1 MTEKY
6 PENYLRN
13 TDIEIYESKLMN
25 IEFWNKIKLFNSKQI
40 FENLKKFFFFQTWKI
55 LSHSSSRVWQVVK

>member
-40 FENLKKFFFFQTWKI
+40 FENLKKFFFFK
-55 LSHSSSRVWQVVK
+55 HEKF

>member
-25 IEFWNKIKLFNSKQI
+25 IEFWNKIKLFNSKEI
-40 FENLKKFFFFQTWKI
+40 FENLKFKKIFFFKHEKF
-55 LSHSSSRVWQVVK
+55 

>member
-40 FENLKKFFFFQTWKI
+40 FENLKKFFFFSNMKNSKPQ
-55 LSHSSSRVWQVVK
+55 